1 MTSCKRYLGVYGL
14 ITAVFAAGALVS
26 ANPQDPHA
34 RMFEGR
40 WTVTVFLGFEGPA
53 LEIPIAV
60 SDRHRP
66 RTLNQTFAVPGTT
79 VRVTLRQYLP
89 DLVWRETAQ
98 PQADGGVLVRL
109 ALRGPAM
116 NQDIWLDSLDPQRQ
130 SVSASIGS
138 VGMLPLKDVH
148 TIERIRETLTV
159 AGARLGLLR
168 VWPLEEA
175 PPLEISLDLGQ
186 RNAITVPGYTIK
198 VLDYM
203 SHYGIHLE
211 TGEVFDSPDK
221 ADNPALQVEVNDG
234 KTRQT
239 CWLWSRFPQFGDGP
253 GNGHEQEK
261 LPLRAT
267 FVDFER
273 VRNAGRYTLIV
284 LPTGGTFVLSGQ
296 EKRLRLDTV
305 SIGQSFAFSD
315 EAYSFTVE
323 EVHVGA
329 ALARSWANNRERL
342 LRPAVVVD
350 IQGGGNSEEQ
360 VVLEIGKPHHHRTS
374 EGTVTLH
381 YGAKRPRD
389 PDVP

>member
-1 MTSCKRYLGVYGL
+1 MGSCKRYLGVHVL
-14 ITAVFAAGALVS
+14 ITAVFAAGTLVS

-34 RMFEGR
+34 PMFEGR
-40 WTVTVFLGFEGPA
+40 WTVTLFLGFEGPA

-79 VRVTLRQYLP
+79 VRVTLRHYLP

-116 NQDIWLDSLDPQRQ
+116 AQAVWLDSQDPQRQ

-138 VGMLPLKDVH
+138 VGVVPLKDVH

-221 ADNPALQVEVNDG
+221 ADNPALQVEVSDG
-234 KTRQT
+234 KTRQK
-239 CWLWSRFPQFGDGP
+239 CWLWSRFPHFGDGH
-253 GNGHEQEK
+253 GQEK

-273 VRNAGRYTLIV
+273 VRSAGRYTLIV
-284 LPTGGTFVLSGQ
+284 LPTGVTFVLSGQ

-329 ALARSWANNRERL
+329 ALTRSWANNRERL

-350 IQGGGNSEEQ
+350 VLGGGSSEEQ
-360 VVLEIGKPHHHRTS
+360 IVLEIGKPHHHLTS

-381 YGAKRPRD
+381 YGVKRPRD
-389 PDVP
+389 PGVP